1 MTQQPI
7 GDEPSAGSAHAN
19 GMSEGLRVLSYLL
32 GGLAFYGVL
41 GWLGDR
47 YFDTAWMLPTGMVLG
62 MAGAVY
68 LIIRRYGQTPAP
80 ADQTSQSAKTKDTL

>member
-1 MTQQPI
+1 MTQRPVR
-7 GDEPSAGSAHAN
+7 DEPSAGSSHAD

-32 GGLAFYGVL
+32 GGLAFYGGL

-47 YFDTAWMLPTGMVLG
+47 HFDTSWMLPTGMVLG

-68 LIIRRYGQTPAP
+68 LIIRRYGQTTDP
-80 ADQTSQSAKTKDTL
+80 ADLTGQSTQTKDTK